1 MLDKK
6 FYEFL
11 NDDELLRISNKIK
24 EMEKFT
30 AGEIAISIKIK
41 KSFLEKRKTLKQ
53 LALSEF
59 IRLGINQTKDKT
71 GILIF
76 IVLKEREFYILADS
90 GINEKVE
97 PNTWNKIKEIM
108 EGYFHRG
115 QFCKGLLTAV
125 EEIGNILAKFFP
137 IKPDDINEI
146 SNMIVVR

>member
-11 NDDELLRISNKIK
+11 SDDELLRISNKIK
-24 EMEKFT
+24 EMEKLT
-30 AGEIAISIKIK
+30 AGEIAISIRIK

-53 LALSEF
+53 LALNEF
-59 IRLGINQTKDKT
+59 IRLGIDKTRDKT

-97 PNTWNKIKEIM
+97 IDTWDKIKELM
-108 EGYFHRG
+108 ESYFRRG
-115 QFCKGLLTAV
+115 QFCKGLLIAV
-125 EEIGNILAKFFP
+125 EEIGKILAKFFP
-137 IKPDDINEI
+137 VKPNDVNEI

>member
-59 IRLGINQTKDKT
+59 IRLGINKTKDKT

-76 IVLKEREFYILADS
+76 IVLREREFYILADS

-97 PNTWNKIKEIM
+97 PDTWDKIKELM
-108 EGYFHRG
+108 ESYFRRG
-115 QFCKGLLTAV
+115 QFCKGLLIAV
-125 EEIGNILAKFFP
+125 EEIGNVLAKFFP
-137 IKPDDINEI
+137 IKKDDVNEI
-146 SNMIVVR
+146 SNMIIVR

>member
-1 MLDKK
+1 MLNKN

-30 AGEIAISIKIK
+30 AGEIAISIRIK
-41 KSFLEKRKTLKQ
+41 KSFLEKRKSLKQ
-53 LALSEF
+53 LALNEF
-59 IRLGINQTKDKT
+59 IRLGINKTKDKT

-76 IVLKEREFYILADS
+76 IILKEREFYILADS

-97 PNTWNKIKEIM
+97 SDTWDKIKELM
-108 EGYFHRG
+108 ESYFRRG
-115 QFCKGLLTAV
+115 QFCKGLLISV

-137 IKPDDINEI
+137 IKKDDVNEI

>member
-59 IRLGINQTKDKT
+59 IRLGINKTKDKT

-76 IVLKEREFYILADS
+76 IVLREREFYILADS

-97 PNTWNKIKEIM
+97 PDTWDKIKELM
-108 EGYFHRG
+108 ESYFRRG
-115 QFCKGLLTAV
+115 QFCKGLLIAV
-125 EEIGNILAKFFP
+125 EEIGNVLAKFFP
-137 IKPDDINEI
+137 IKKDDVNEI